1 MPSRFGEV
9 SDPLLPR
16 KASSDVPGRP
26 VPETD
31 TGGQVEHTEATG
43 ELWLRNSANCPRNF
57 GRRGAGRVESP
68 CGTERGMA
76 AETRGKRLF
85 TKNTGPCEVVRRGIW
100 TDACPVLER

>member
-57 GRRGAGRVESP
+57 GRRGAGRVESS
-68 CGTERGMA
+68 
-76 AETRGKRLF
+76 
-85 TKNTGPCEVVRRGIW
+85 VRDRAWYGRRDQGEA
-100 TDACPVLER
+100 TVY

>member
-1 MPSRFGEV
+1 M
-9 SDPLLPR
+9 LPR

-57 GRRGAGRVESP
+57 GRRGAGRVIP
-68 CGTERGMA
+68 LRGVERGMA